1 MALYVNNKINGK
13 QVWKR
18 RVTEHNWQGYFRPFS
33 CGIMGLK
40 IQRPTKEETRD
51 GQTLKLASHADVHRA
66 WDVSFQSLLFAFFSC
81 ETAACP
87 DNTYNDGSTIYCQ
100 PCPANSGHSLTG
112 SRSVSDCKCFKG
124 YQGRPESGNPC
135 TGEKD
140 LFFAPSTRYF
150 SDVFENGRFLSV
162 SISLLSIC
170 KRRFPPPETL
180 VFIYDPQGGDF
191 WKRRLL
197 GFSL

>member
-1 MALYVNNKINGK
+1 MSPFNLYYL
-13 QVWKR
+13 R
-18 RVTEHNWQGYFRPFS
+18 
-33 CGIMGLK
+33 
-40 IQRPTKEETRD
+40 
-51 GQTLKLASHADVHRA
+51 
-66 WDVSFQSLLFAFFSC
+66 SFFY

-87 DNTYNDGSTIYCQ
+87 HNTYNDGSTIYCQ

-140 LFFAPSTRYF
+140 LFFAPFTRYF
-150 SDVFENGRFLSV
+150 SDVFENGSFLSV
-162 SISLLSIC
+162 SISLLSIR
-170 KRRFPPPETL
+170 KRRFRAPVTL
-180 VFIYDPQGGDF
+180 VFISYPQRGDF

-197 GFSL
+197 GFSLYLRTDQNRHTSYTTSIKHTLKGMLS